1 MTDRASTR
9 AQDMQTGLEQKIFAT
24 AAAAAAA
31 AVSAVAEVLKP

>member
-24 AAAAAAA
+24 AAAAAA
-31 AVSAVAEVLKP
+31 VSAVAEVLKP